1 MYIKL
6 LMCNSENGD
15 FVRCNKNYS
24 EWGFCVFFKEQKP
37 VSFQENKKIRIE
49 KNRWVVFFK
58 KTRFSQPRLSFK
70 TL

>member
-1 MYIKL
+1 MVILYDAIKTIQ
-6 LMCNSENGD
+6 NGV
-15 FVRCNKNYS
+15 FA
-24 EWGFCVFFKEQKP
+24 FFFKEQKP